1 MRRSRRILAEKTA
14 AANNLNELILEM
26 EQLETRFAE
35 ALTELPEG
43 KDIDELLAQFHDI
56 GRQVGLQIDK
66 VEPAGEKADPS
77 APFVSALP
85 VKMSVEGSYH
95 EVALFLQE
103 VARLKRIVNVSNVK
117 FSSPKLQ
124 GGSKFPATNTS
135 TVRAAGL
142 APVVAGASQELAT
155 PAAGLTAQPP
165 VTALRG
171 DKVLVKTEFVATA
184 YRFVAV
190 TDAPQGQET
199 CWTPE
204 VGRQGWRAP

>member
-1 MRRSRRILAEKTA
+1 
-14 AANNLNELILEM
+14 M

-56 GRQVGLQIDK
+56 GRKVGLQIDK
-66 VEPAGEKADPS
+66 VEPTAEKADPS

-117 FSSPKLQ
+117 FSNPKLHD
-124 GGSKFPATNTS
+124 GKAVPLVNTS
-135 TVRAAGL
+135 TVRAAN
-142 APVVAGASQELAT
+142 VVPGGTGGDATGFAKSAGAQAPLLT
-155 PAAGLTAQPP
+155 PA
-165 VTALRG
+165 VTTVHS

-184 YRFVAV
+184 YRFVPVAE
-190 TDAPQGQET
+190 ASHQGQET
-199 CWTPE
+199 CRTSE
-204 VGRQGWRAP
+204 VRRQGWRAP